1 MSRIAN
7 AKPRT
12 RRLAA
17 LVAVLVFAGAL
28 GGCVVEKGPG
38 YVGVHHLHHDDDD

>member
-7 AKPRT
+7 AKPKT

-17 LVAVLVFAGAL
+17 VLAVLVFAGAL
-28 GGCVVEKGPG
+28 GGCVVERGPG
-38 YVGVHHLHHDDDD
+38 YVGVHHWHHDDD

>member
-7 AKPRT
+7 AKPWT
-12 RRLAA
+12 RRFGA
-17 LVAVLVFAGAL
+17 LIALLVFAGAL

-38 YVGVHHLHHDDDD
+38 YVGVHHLHDDDD